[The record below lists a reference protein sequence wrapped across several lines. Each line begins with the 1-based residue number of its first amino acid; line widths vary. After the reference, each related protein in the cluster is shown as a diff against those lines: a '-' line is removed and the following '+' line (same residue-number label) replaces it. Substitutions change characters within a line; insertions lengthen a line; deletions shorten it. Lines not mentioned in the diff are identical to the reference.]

1 MKSWPLTEKQVLTF
15 NTMVSSARK
24 EKEESEDN
32 GKRKMRMLERIESI
46 KSLRE
51 RRVEGGAKML
61 KIMMEEGSV
70 YDAQAA
76 ANPMMVELKTDDD
89 DEDLKRMIVIGRLL
103 FAEVGE
109 EMEADSL
116 PQEQ

>member
-1 MKSWPLTEKQVLTF
+1 MKSWHLTEEQVSTF

-32 GKRKMRMLERIESI
+32 GKRKIRMLDRIESI

-51 RRVEGGAKML
+51 RRGEGGAKML
-61 KIMMEEGSV
+61 KMMMEKGSL

-76 ANPMMVELKTDDD
+76 ANPMMVELKTDGD
-89 DEDLKRMIVIGRLL
+89 DEELKRMIVIERLL
-103 FAEVGE
+103 FSEGGE
-109 EMEADSL
+109 EMEADS
-116 PQEQ
+116 